1 MEFYG
6 ECIQYSLLIVLLSPP
21 QTDLFEHLSD
31 TGCIGQDKNILG
43 FVVRI
48 HSGGRLE
55 QGIDQQLCKITE
67 SADQNRWHNKSS
79 LITAHMQISSI

>member
-1 MEFYG
+1 M
-6 ECIQYSLLIVLLSPP
+6 QYSLLIVLLSPP
-21 QTDLFEHLSD
+21 QTYLFEHLSD

-55 QGIDQQLCKITE
+55 QGIDQQFCKITE
-67 SADQNRWHNKSS
+67 SADQNR
-79 LITAHMQISSI
+79 